1 LYRAG
6 GHTVSDLEELFGV
19 NAQPCPGEFSAP
31 RLARRPLTAA
41 GDRREDGSV
50 IRLPIDL
57 LVRVPLKVAEAV
69 GLSRTSP
76 EVATAS
82 VSLDEVS
89 D

>member
-1 LYRAG
+1 
-6 GHTVSDLEELFGV
+6 
-19 NAQPCPGEFSAP
+19 
-31 RLARRPLTAA
+31 
-41 GDRREDGSV
+41 V

-76 EVATAS
+76 EVANAS